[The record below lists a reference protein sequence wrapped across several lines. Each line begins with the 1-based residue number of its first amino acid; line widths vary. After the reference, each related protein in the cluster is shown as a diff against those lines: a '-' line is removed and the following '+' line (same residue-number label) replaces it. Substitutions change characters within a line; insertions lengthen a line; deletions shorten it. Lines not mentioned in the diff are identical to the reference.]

1 LLSNF
6 YDPMIKIIGLT
17 IKFSV
22 WRLEVKQR
30 TTVFSRLRK
39 ERAGSATEFV
49 GRTLPASGATIAAGG
64 LCSGYAWMK

>member
-1 LLSNF
+1 
-6 YDPMIKIIGLT
+6 MIKIIGLT

-39 ERAGSATEFV
+39 ERGGTATEFT
-49 GRTLPASGATIAAGG
+49 GRALPASGQTIAAGG
-64 LCSGYAWMK
+64 SRNIYTWMK